1 MSILVNPYKTQ
12 PERAFWRASVG
23 SRHYADLSCLWHPMP
38 LHKADRIA
46 TAGSCF
52 AQHIGNNLAARG
64 AAFMDMEPAPPVFTS
79 AAEARKWGYGVFSCR
94 YGNVYTTRQLI
105 QLFEEAHGNR
115 TPDELV
121 WEKDGRF
128 YDALR
133 ASVDPVGQ
141 DSPETV
147 LALRERH
154 LAAVRSMFATL
165 DVFVFTMGLTEGW
178 ESRRDGTMYAVAPGT
193 VAGSYYA
200 EKHVFRN
207 LRYAEIRAD
216 MLAFWERLRAVNP
229 GARMLLTVSPVP
241 LAATATDNH
250 VLVATTYSKSVLRAV
265 AGDLSEE
272 IDDIYYFP
280 SYEIISSHP
289 ARGMFYEPDL
299 RNVNQFGVDFVMKN
313 FFSGELAKE
322 FLSNGKDV
330 DEDELDLIC
339 DEEKLDS
346 SESNK

>member
-1 MSILVNPYKTQ
+1 MAAPANPYKTQ

-23 SRHYADLSCLWHPMP
+23 SRHYADLADLWQPMP
-38 LHKADRIA
+38 LRKSDRIA

-64 AAFMDMEPAPPVFTS
+64 AAFMDMEPAPPLFDT

-94 YGNVYTTRQLI
+94 YGNIYTTRQLI
-105 QLFEEAHGNR
+105 QLFDEAHGAR
-115 TPDELV
+115 TPTERV

-141 DSPETV
+141 NSAETV
-147 LALRERH
+147 LALRARH
-154 LAAVRSMFATL
+154 LAAVRRMFATL

-178 ESRRDGTMYAVAPGT
+178 ESTEDGTMFAVAPGT
-193 VAGSYYA
+193 VAGTYDPA
-200 EKHVFRN
+200 RHVFRN
-207 LRYAEIRAD
+207 LRAAEIRAD

-241 LAATATDNH
+241 LAATATENH

-265 AGDLSEE
+265 AGELAEDVA
-272 IDDIYYFP
+272 DIHYFP

-289 ARGMFYEPDL
+289 GRGMFFEPDL
-299 RNVNQFGVDFVMKN
+299 RNVNLFGVNYVMN
-313 FFSGELAKE
+313 HFFSGPLAAE
-322 FLSNGKDV
+322 FGGAVQASQE
-330 DEDELDLIC
+330 EDLELIC
-339 DEEKLDS
+339 DEGRLD
-346 SESNK
+346 ET